1 MTCRAKFRCRTV
13 RVSNGQGHVRLVAV
27 RTIRLCHRFGVRFM
41 TGDTLR
47 NITVSISMTEIA
59 RKGRMLAWAGN
70 HLIVGTSVTGNAD
83 RFEFSSKRDIE
94 GLVRVMATKA
104 VVNLVMSFV
113 RMTVATFGNIV
124 CDSRTVSFVTG
135 LAIDFRL
142 VGSPIGSN
150 LGRLLAVT
158 FDTIVNRQYGLLC

>member
-1 MTCRAKFRCRTV
+1 
-13 RVSNGQGHVRLVAV
+13 
-27 RTIRLCHRFGVRFM
+27 M
-41 TGDTLR
+41 TGATLW
-47 NITVSISMTEIA
+47 NIAVSISMAEIT
-59 RKGRMLAWAGN
+59 RKCRMLAWVGN
-70 HLIVGTSVTGNAD
+70 HLIVGTCVAGNAD
-83 RFEFSSKRDIE
+83 RFEFTGKRDIE

-104 VVNLVMSFV
+104 VVNFVMSFV
-113 RMTVATFGNIV
+113 RMTVATFGDIV

-142 VGSPIGSN
+142 VGSSTGSN